1 LDIQR
6 EGTAGMKPSRNPGL
20 LAKINLI
27 IAVILLSFFT
37 LFTFLNYRQQSAN
50 TLDEAVEKARIIA
63 AAAIQTREY
72 LSREYLQGKVVLSEE
87 RYSLIP
93 VVASNRIGV
102 LVGEDID
109 YRIRQV
115 SDRYRNPKNAP
126 DPFEKQMLDKFHAD
140 PRLVETYAITD
151 LEGERVFRYLHSFT
165 AEQSCLECH
174 GDPEAAPDYI
184 KRLFPEE
191 IDQAYHYRIGE
202 VIGAASVT
210 IPMERLQRQIMANV
224 RNGLYYSG
232 GIFLALI
239 TCLGLLIRMTVTRP
253 LGQLG
258 AAVQEIIRSDRF
270 EKIPR
275 RSRDEI
281 GTLIAGFN
289 EMIGHLREKTEHL
302 EESESR
308 FRLLTETARD
318 GIVSFL
324 ANGQIIL
331 FNRQAERIFGYG
343 KLDVLGEKIDQLI
356 HPDCVS
362 LQAKGAEQY
371 LREEGERL
379 LRSKVRIVGRKR
391 NGTPVP
397 LELTLSVAD
406 SEGHLFYTAILRE
419 SD

>member
-1 LDIQR
+1 
-6 EGTAGMKPSRNPGL
+6 M
-20 LAKINLI
+20 
-27 IAVILLSFFT
+27 
-37 LFTFLNYRQQSAN
+37 
-50 TLDEAVEKARIIA
+50 
-63 AAAIQTREY
+63 
-72 LSREYLQGKVVLSEE
+72 
-87 RYSLIP
+87 
-93 VVASNRIGV
+93 
-102 LVGEDID
+102 
-109 YRIRQV
+109 
-115 SDRYRNPKNAP
+115 
-126 DPFEKQMLDKFHAD
+126 
-140 PRLVETYAITD
+140 
-151 LEGERVFRYLHSFT
+151 
-165 AEQSCLECH
+165 
-174 GDPEAAPDYI
+174 
-184 KRLFPEE
+184 
-191 IDQAYHYRIGE
+191 
-202 VIGAASVT
+202 T
-210 IPMERLQRQIMANV
+210 IPMERLHRQVMANV
-224 RNGLYYSG
+224 RNGLYYTG

-275 RSRDEI
+275 RRSRDEI
-281 GTLIAGFN
+281 GNLIAGFN
-289 EMIGHLREKTEHL
+289 EMIEHLREKTEHL

-343 KLDVLGEKIDQLI
+343 KLDVLGEKVDMLI
-356 HPDCVS
+356 HADCVS
-362 LQAKGAEQY
+362 LHGKGAEQY

-379 LRSKVRIVGRKR
+379 LRSKARIVGRKR

-397 LELTLSVAD
+397 LELSLSVAD